1 MYEIFCELSAATM
14 AATPSAAY
22 DQIVIDNLFM
32 PNEINQRD
40 EHF

>member
-1 MYEIFCELSAATM
+1 MESFVIGATM
-14 AATPSAAY
+14 AATAAAAY
-22 DQIVIDNLFM
+22 DEIVIDNLFL

>member
-1 MYEIFCELSAATM
+1 MKCMESSVKPSTAMM
-14 AATPSAAY
+14 AITDY
-22 DQIVIDNLFM
+22 DEIVIDNLFM